1 MSTPVVAILHYGANE
16 RRAIMLEK
24 LGGKKVLREAID
36 KFYEKQINDP
46 RLMCFFYGVNVE
58 IIKWHQFNLMSIAF
72 TEIPENFDL
81 KELLLIRHQRLFDE
95 GLNETHFDLVAQ
107 HFSDT
112 LREMN
117 VDPKLRD
124 EALEVVM
131 PLRDVFAQ
139 GVREAQGRAES
150 ATRKRQVILA
160 LAVAFFAVGVVTFV
174 RLKRN

>member
-139 GVREAQGRAES
+139 GVREAQERAES
-150 ATRKRQVILA
+150 AT
-160 LAVAFFAVGVVTFV
+160 T
-174 RLKRN
+174 